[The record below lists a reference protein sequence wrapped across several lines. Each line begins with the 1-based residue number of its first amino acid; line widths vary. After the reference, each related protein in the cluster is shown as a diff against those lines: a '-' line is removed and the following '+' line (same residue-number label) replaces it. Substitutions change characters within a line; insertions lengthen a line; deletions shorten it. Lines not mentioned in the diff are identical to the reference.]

1 MKECEDAEE
10 FEKNTSF
17 EAKNMT
23 GSTVQN
29 NTMEQKELTNLAIF
43 SSCISLATI
52 VVGLIGNGIVIFL
65 TGCRMKMTVNV
76 MWFLNLAVADFI
88 YLLYSCTYHLSVL
101 GQSKVPE
108 NFNMISSMNLFAS
121 IFFLVVISLDRC
133 LCTWMVVW
141 AQNKRTLPG
150 ARIICII
157 VWVSSIGCSIPSYIM
172 NHNDLYLIT
181 YEFTVGF
188 LMPFLIIASSYIA
201 IGLRIKHFKS
211 RKQLRSYRIIITVIL
226 AFFICWFPYH
236 VWCFYSITA
245 EKKDQDV
252 FEIVSFYLIDLNSC
266 LNPFLY
272 VFMCDEY
279 KKKLKRSLQL
289 VLETAFAEDHLGFS
303 ADGSGRAGQENQT
316 EVSEM

>member
-1 MKECEDAEE
+1 
-10 FEKNTSF
+10 
-17 EAKNMT
+17 MT

-29 NTMEQKELTNLAIF
+29 NTMQQKELTNLAIF
-43 SSCISLATI
+43 SACISLATI

-88 YLLYSCTYHLSVL
+88 YLLYSCTEHLSVL
-101 GQSKVPE
+101 GQWKSE
-108 NFNMISSMNLFAS
+108 LLMNFIMISSMNLFAS

-141 AQNKRTLPG
+141 AQNKRTLLG

-157 VWVSSIGCSIPSYIM
+157 VWVSSICCSIPYYIFI
-172 NHNDLYLIT
+172 HNNLYLIT

-201 IGLRIKHFKS
+201 IGVRIKHFKS
-211 RKQLRSYRIIITVIL
+211 RKQLRSYRVIITVIL

-236 VWCFYSITA
+236 VWSFYSITA
-245 EKKDQDV
+245 EENDQDV
-252 FEIVSFYLIDLNSC
+252 FKVVSFYLVDLNSC

-279 KKKLKRSLQL
+279 KKKLKQSLQL
-289 VLETAFAEDHLGFS
+289 VLETAFAEDHLSFS
-303 ADGSGRAGQENQT
+303 ADGSGRTGQENQT
-316 EVSEM
+316 ELLDL

>member
-1 MKECEDAEE
+1 
-10 FEKNTSF
+10 
-17 EAKNMT
+17 MT
-23 GSTVQN
+23 GSTAQN
-29 NTMEQKELTNLAIF
+29 NTMQQKELTNLEIF
-43 SSCISLATI
+43 SACISLATI

-88 YLLYSCTYHLSVL
+88 YLLYSCTDHLSVL
-101 GQSKVPE
+101 GQRRSELLK
-108 NFNMISSMNLFAS
+108 NFIKMSSMNLFAS

-141 AQNKRTLPG
+141 AQNKRTLLG

-157 VWVSSIGCSIPSYIM
+157 VWVLSIGCSIPYYIM
-172 NHNDLYLIT
+172 VHNNLCLIT

-201 IGLRIKHFKS
+201 IGVRIKHFKS
-211 RKQLRSYRIIITVIL
+211 RKQLRSYRVIITVIL

-236 VWCFYSITA
+236 VWSFYSIAA

-252 FEIVSFYLIDLNSC
+252 FEIVSIYLVDLNSC

-279 KKKLKRSLQL
+279 KKKLKHSLQL
-289 VLETAFAEDHLGFS
+289 VMETAFAEDHLSFS
-303 ADGSGRAGQENQT
+303 ADGSGRTGQENQT
-316 EVSEM
+316 EVLEM

>member
-1 MKECEDAEE
+1 
-10 FEKNTSF
+10 
-17 EAKNMT
+17 MT
-23 GSTVQN
+23 GSTAQN
-29 NTMEQKELTNLAIF
+29 NTTEQKELTNLEIF

-52 VVGLIGNGIVIFL
+52 VVGFIGNGIVIFL

-101 GQSKVPE
+101 GQWKSE
-108 NFNMISSMNLFAS
+108 LLDNFIKMSSVNLFAS

-141 AQNKRTLPG
+141 AQNKRTLLG
-150 ARIICII
+150 ARIICVI
-157 VWVSSIGCSIPSYIM
+157 VWVSSIGCSIPYYTM
-172 NHNDLYLIT
+172 NRNDLCLIT
-181 YEFTVGF
+181 YEFAVGF
-188 LMPFLIIASSYIA
+188 LIPFLIIASSYIA
-201 IGLRIKHFKS
+201 IGVRIKHFKS
-211 RKQLRSYRIIITVIL
+211 GKQLKSYRVIITVIL

-236 VWCFYSITA
+236 VWSFYSITA

-289 VLETAFAEDHLGFS
+289 VLETAFAEDHLNFS
-303 ADGSGRAGQENQT
+303 TDGSGRAGQENQT
-316 EVSEM
+316 EVLEM